1 MYHYHIRK
9 CRRSADV
16 VKKNKLLDACVN
28 GNGEIFEE
36 LKKMRR
42 VRKVLP
48 QTMDGSENVSE
59 RFKNVYQKLYNS
71 VNDVQGTRKMLNQVD
86 ICINSSSLAD
96 VDLVTPELVYKA
108 AENVKKHKN
117 DPSFSFNS
125 DCFKRGPKSLF
136 QHLSTMI
143 KCFLIHG
150 HVC

>member
-16 VKKNKLLDACVN
+16 VKKNKLLDVCVN

-59 RFKNVYQKLYNS
+59 RFKNVCQKLYNS
-71 VNDVQGTRKMLNQVD
+71 VNDVQGTKKMLNQVD

-117 DPSFSFNS
+117 EPSFSFNS
-125 DCFKRGPKSLF
+125 DCFKRDPKSLF
-136 QHLSTMI
+136 QQR
-143 KCFLIHG
+143 
-150 HVC
+150 

>member
-86 ICINSSSLAD
+86 ICIN
-96 VDLVTPELVYKA
+96 
-108 AENVKKHKN
+108 
-117 DPSFSFNS
+117 
-125 DCFKRGPKSLF
+125 
-136 QHLSTMI
+136 
-143 KCFLIHG
+143 
-150 HVC
+150 